1 MKPSPKAVLVIAPVS
16 KTNGATASASF
27 DTLGYDHLTLDIMLP
42 TADTTTNNPS
52 VLKLSES
59 DDTTTT
65 VTDILT
71 FTGGT
76 QVSTSVGFVLANA
89 KTTAAANSLLK
100 FNVDLKK
107 RKRFLTLTIVPRT
120 TQIVAALGNLQIAEQ
135 EPTQATDAGVDN
147 LVSG

>member
-1 MKPSPKAVLVIAPVS
+1 MKPSPKAVLVIASVS

-27 DTLGYDHLTLDIMLP
+27 DTLGFDHATIDIVLP
-42 TADTTTNNPS
+42 TADTTTNGPS

-65 VTDILT
+65 VTDIAA

-76 QVSTSVGFVLANA
+76 QTSATVGFVITA
-89 KTTAAANSLLK
+89 KTTASANTLLK

-107 RKRFLTLTIVPRT
+107 RKRYLTLTIVPRT
-120 TQIVAALGNLQIAEQ
+120 TQIVYALGNMQIAEQ
-135 EPTQATDAGVDN
+135 EPTQAADAGVDT
-147 LVSG
+147 LVQG